1 MIQRAPDHPEK
12 ADVAAQKAR
21 PSIGK
26 RRLAAELRRLREDAG
41 MTIEDARLALEWSSG
56 RLNHMEGGRHSI
68 PDVSA
73 LKALMDL
80 YGVTDPT
87 KRDALLAL
95 RRQAREKPWW
105 HEYEDVLDDG
115 YIGLEALASKISA
128 FHPIVVPG
136 LLQTSEY
143 AAASARAS
151 LTRTEREIERIVA
164 ARMERQ
170 KILAR
175 PDAPEFRCVIDEAVL
190 LRLAALPELARDQFR
205 HLVDIAEAVN
215 TVTLQVLPIGVG
227 LHGCMHGSTVILDY
241 ADDRDPSIVYLETRG
256 HGTYLET
263 PGQVADYRRALD
275 DVTADAL
282 SKAASVELMKRMI
295 TN

>member
-1 MIQRAPDHPEK
+1 MGAPDQH
-12 ADVAAQKAR
+12 
-21 PSIGK
+21 
-26 RRLAAELRRLREDAG
+26 
-41 MTIEDARLALEWSSG
+41 
-56 RLNHMEGGRHSI
+56 
-68 PDVSA
+68 
-73 LKALMDL
+73 
-80 YGVTDPT
+80 
-87 KRDALLAL
+87 
-95 RRQAREKPWW
+95 
-105 HEYEDVLDDG
+105 
-115 YIGLEALASKISA
+115 IGLEALASKISA

-151 LTRTEREIERIVA
+151 LTRTEEEIERIVA

-190 LRLAALPELARDQFR
+190 LRLVALPELARDRLR
-205 HLVDIAEAVN
+205 HLVDVAEAVN

-241 ADDRDPSIVYLETRG
+241 VDERDPSIVYLETRG
-256 HGTYLET
+256 HGIYLET

-275 DVTADAL
+275 DVTTDAL